1 MSSHRPEFFS
11 SGVRHKWHFPVLW
24 VSSLP
29 NHPLMSP
36 SQHSVFF
43 LRSTQATPQ
52 IILFIGFHGYPPP
65 PSSHTPIGT
74 SAQESTG
81 FACLS
86 SQRSDQCLAIQD
98 TFLGR
103 YMSQHHWGGGE
114 PRGLYPEIST
124 SFPAGAAR
132 SEPGQPGPDFAA
144 QALQG

>member
-65 PSSHTPIGT
+65 IISHTHRNI
-74 SAQESTG
+74 SSREHWL
-81 FACLS
+81 CLS
-86 SQRSDQCLAIQD
+86 FLPAFRSVPSNTRHFSWSLYEPAS
-98 TFLGR
+98 LG
-103 YMSQHHWGGGE
+103 WGGA
-114 PRGLYPEIST
+114 PRPLSGNLNFFSSGCCTFRTRPT
-124 SFPAGAAR
+124 RP
-132 SEPGQPGPDFAA
+132 
-144 QALQG
+144 